1 MPLGRRPSVSGVPRV
16 NLTRQPGSGRSGSW
30 IRTPVRWEC
39 IASGGEGYASR
50 ERVKSGGSITIGRP
64 ARLER
69 KVKNILPMGANR

>member
-1 MPLGRRPSVSGVPRV
+1 
-16 NLTRQPGSGRSGSW
+16 
-30 IRTPVRWEC
+30 VRWEC